1 MEHVLT
7 SEQFV
12 RLTIS
17 IAEKPNGVLIKI
29 TNFENS
35 EEILLSKKELHSFIG
50 TLLHAQSKM
59 KGGQNG

>member
-12 RLTIS
+12 KLTIS
-17 IAEKPNGVLIKI
+17 ITEKSEGILIKI
-29 TNFENS
+29 KNFENS

-50 TLLHAQSKM
+50 TLLHSQAKM
-59 KGGQNG
+59 KGGQNV

>member
-17 IAEKPNGVLIKI
+17 INEKPNGVLIKI
-29 TNFENS
+29 TNLEKS
-35 EEILLSKKELHSFIG
+35 EEILWSKKELHSFIG

>member
-17 IAEKPNGVLIKI
+17 INEKPNGVLIKI

>member
-17 IAEKPNGVLIKI
+17 INEKPNGVLIKI

-35 EEILLSKKELHSFIG
+35 EEILLSKK
-50 TLLHAQSKM
+50 
-59 KGGQNG
+59 